1 MVGMTE
7 ANATATIMA
16 VDNLTVGSVTDEYSD
31 TVAAG
36 LVISQTPAPNT
47 PVLIGSSVDMVVS
60 LGQPLVPNVVGMTEP
75 SATGAITAVDNL
87 TVGSVTDQYSDTVA
101 AGLVISQTPAP
112 NTPVAIG
119 SSVDLVVS
127 LGRPEVPDV
136 VGMTEANAVATVTG
150 VDNLT
155 TSVAYEYSDTVASGL
170 VISQSPASGTVV
182 PIGSVVDLIVSYG
195 QPEVP
200 NVVDMTESEANLA
213 IVSAGLTVGVVA
225 YEYSDTV
232 EAGIVINQE
241 PEGGTTA
248 AVGSSV
254 NLVVSL
260 GQPVV
265 PDVMGMTEAN
275 ATAAITA
282 VDNLTVGSVT
292 DQYSD
297 TVAAGLVISQT
308 PAPNTP
314 VLIGSSVGLIVSL
327 GQPEVPDVVGMTEAN
342 ATAAITAVDNL
353 TVGSVTDEYSDTVAA
368 GLVISQTPA
377 PNTPVAIGSSVD
389 LVLSLG
395 PPLVPDVVGMTEPNA
410 IAAITAIDNLNPSV
424 IYEHNDTVANGVVIS
439 QSPAPNTPVLIGS
452 SVDLVVSLGQPLVP
466 DVAGMTEPN
475 ATAAITAVDN
485 LAVGTVTNEY
495 NDTVAAGLVVSQN
508 PAPNTPVLMGSSV
521 DLVVSMG
528 QPVVPNVV
536 GMTEANAVAAITA
549 IDNLTMAVSY
559 DYNDTVAV
567 GAVVSQNPAGE
578 TAVPIGSTVYL
589 VVSLGAPHI
598 VPNVVGETEADANSL
613 IVGAGLAIGSIAY
626 EFSDTI
632 AAGTVISQNPVGG
645 TTVPGGSS
653 VDLVVSLGEAH
664 TVPNVVG
671 QTEADANSIIVGAG
685 LTLGSVTY
693 EHSDTVPGG
702 HVISQNPA
710 AGGVLPGGG
719 AVDLVVSSG
728 RAVVPDVV
736 GETESAASAAITGM
750 DLMVAATYEHH
761 NSIPANIVI
770 SQNPVA
776 GTEVSVGSTVNI
788 VVSLGRPVVPGVVGY
803 TESEAVTTIEAVDL
817 VSSITYE
824 YNNTVAAGT
833 VISQSPAGGTVVDIG
848 TTVNLAISLGRP
860 EVPGVVGLTLGEAVA
875 AIEAVDNLAAAPSY
889 RYDNNTP
896 FGRVISQNPA
906 AGTAVNIGSAINVV
920 VSLGQPVVPGVVGRT
935 EAEAIAAIT
944 AVDSLTV
951 GAITRQYSNTVP
963 AGVVI
968 SQNPTGG
975 TAVPVASTVNL
986 VISLGKPI
994 VPNVVGKTEAE
1005 AITSIV
1011 AVDNLSVGTI
1021 TDRYHDIVAQGLII
1035 SQSPA
1040 PNTPVLIGSFVDIVV
1055 SLGQPVV
1062 PNVVGMA
1069 EADARS
1075 LILDS
1080 GLSVGNI
1087 SYQYNA
1093 SVPPGMVISQ
1103 DPSSGMVAPV
1113 GYRVNLVVS
1122 GVTVPS
1128 VVGMTK
1134 VDANSTI
1141 VDANLALGSTS
1152 YRYSSTVPVGKV
1164 ISQTPT
1170 AGTTVRI
1177 YSTVHIVISG
1187 ILTPNVTNMLLAD
1200 ANTAITDANLTLG
1213 IVDYEYSDTAPVGV
1227 VMSQTPS
1234 AGTPVPIG
1242 TGVNLVV
1249 SSGPPTVPNVVGRS
1263 LAEANS
1269 TITAVDNL
1277 RVGTV
1282 SYEFSNTVGA
1292 GFVIGQDPVGGTVVP
1307 MGSSVNLVVSLG
1319 QPRVPNVVGMT
1330 ELGAVTA
1337 ITAVDNLTAGI
1348 TSEYSDTV
1356 AAGLVISQSPAPNTP
1371 VLIGSSVDLV
1381 VSLGQPEVPDV
1392 VGMTEPNAALL
1403 VASIDNLTVGSV
1415 SHVYSNTVAAGMVIS
1430 HDPAGGTTVEIGSTV
1445 DLLVSL
1451 GRPIVPNAVGLTEP
1465 NAAALITAVDNLTVG
1480 TVTYEH
1486 SDTVTAGLVISQS
1499 PIGGAAVSIGSS
1511 VNLMVSLG
1519 RPNVPNVVGM
1529 PEANAVAAITAVD
1542 NLAVGNVTY
1551 EYNETI
1557 AQWLV
1562 ISQNPV
1568 GGTVVAVGSLVDLL
1582 VSLGR
1587 PIEVPNVVGMTQ
1599 ADANLTIVGAELTVG
1614 AVTYEYSD
1622 TIPEDRV
1629 ISQHPVYG
1637 TIVPIWSAIDL
1648 VVSLGQPEVPDVVGK
1663 TEAEANST
1671 ITAIGNLTVG
1681 SVSYQYSETVPPG
1694 LVISQ
1699 DPNGGTRVPIGSSV
1713 DLVVSA
1719 AVVPAVLG
1727 MTKTDANSAITS
1739 ASLVIGQLAYRYD
1752 EVGGAGT
1759 IIEQSPAQ
1767 GTLVPVGSAV
1777 NIVVSL
1783 GQPVDVML
1791 SGGSRLVELQNSDGG
1806 WDVSAADENPENP
1819 SDSNILALAALGLS
1833 EAYYTT
1839 ADSNIQAALQ
1849 SAKGSLLNKIDNFT
1863 VTDGALAVELDNILG
1878 GTTCS
1883 DHVMTNFYDKLA
1895 TGTYYDAASGAVHDT
1910 VSYIQSLRNRRVA
1923 ENARNLSAWDMGV
1936 GLYSAQMIGA
1946 DTSEWVTAV
1955 KAQIDQ
1961 LDGYHGYDVL
1971 GLAGAVLGLAAV
1983 DEDYDP
1989 QAGEHASA
1997 SSLSDLVA
2005 ILASYQISTGGFTWH
2020 ALYMDPYFDE
2030 TLRETVYGLRAL
2042 NEFDRAGYLIE
2053 IIDAGN
2059 YLQSVQLA
2067 TGGWEDYVGSFEGE
2081 ENRISGEALHGIAT
2095 AIGRPVTVPNV
2106 VGMGEADANLA
2117 IMAANLM
2124 VGEITY
2130 EYSDTISAGVV
2141 ISQSPA
2147 SGVTVLGSSAVD
2159 FAVSLGKAV
2168 VVPDVEGMSQ
2178 TDANLTLNTAGLLV
2192 IVTYE
2197 FSNTVPAG
2205 VVISQNPIA
2214 ETTVAEGSSVEI
2226 TVSLGPPVVVP
2237 DVVGMNEPDANWT
2250 ITSGGL
2256 AIGSTSL
2263 EYSDTVVAGTIISQN
2278 PAAGL
2283 LAPLGSYVDLV
2294 VSLGRPEVPDVI
2306 GETEANAASAIIDAS
2321 LVIGDVTYEF
2331 SDTIGAGLVIS
2342 QSPAGGT
2349 TVSVGSSVDLV
2360 VSLGRSTTVP
2370 NVVDMSQADA
2380 DSNIVAAELV
2390 VGNIIF
2396 EHSDTVPAG
2405 FVISQDP
2412 IGGVVVAVGS
2422 LVDLVVSSGQPTVPN
2437 VVGETEAFAV
2447 SAITDV
2453 DNLVVG
2459 AVSYEHSETV
2469 PEGSVIDQSPAGGV
2483 VVPVGS
2489 AVDLVISL
2497 GPPALVPDVR
2507 GMTEAAAKTALVD
2520 AALAAGSVS
2529 HEYSSSVVLG
2539 SVVAQSPIGGTT
2551 VHVGSPV
2558 DLVISLGPP
2567 DPGTLSGGNRLVEL
2581 QNNDGGWDEPLD
2593 DGNPGIGSD
2602 AEIFGYVAMGLVK
2615 AYRHDGEAN
2624 DPAMLAALQKAK
2636 TFLLSRSDDFTV
2648 VDGSLAVELDD
2659 LLGGSDCVNHVLTNF
2674 YDRLTTGTYYDAISG
2689 AIHGTASYIQSL
2701 RDRRAAELRA
2711 NMAAWD
2717 LGIAL
2722 CSAYVIGAET
2732 TEWVAGLKSE
2742 IDELDGG
2749 RNYDVLGLAGAVLG
2763 LAAAG
2768 EDYDPQAGQH
2778 ASASSLSD
2786 LAAILATRQ
2795 LDTGA
2800 FTWHWPYMEEGMDE
2814 VVRETAYA
2822 IMALSEFDRAA
2833 YLPVVRD
2840 AGIYLRS
2847 VQLATGGWSN
2857 DAWSAENNLITGEA
2871 LWGIGVMTAEPV
2883 VAPNTVGMGHLDAN
2897 SAIDNVGLVIG
2908 SLDYTYHDTASAG
2921 VTLSQNPA
2929 GGITLP
2935 VGSAIDLVVSLG
2947 RPRVPDVI
2955 GMSAADANLAITG
2968 VDGLTIS
2975 TVTYGYSGTIGAG
2988 GVMSQNP
2995 TGGTFVLTGSSVSI
3009 VVSLGLPV
3017 VPDVVDMP
3025 EADAILAI
3033 TAIDNLTVSTVN
3045 YEHSDTVAAGLVISQ
3060 APAGGTVVSAGSSV
3074 ELVVSLGQP
3083 IVPNVVGMSANE
3095 AVTTIEAVD
3104 DLAAAQSYAYDNN
3117 TPFGYIVSQSPAA
3130 GTVVSMGTTV
3140 NIVISLGQPLV
3151 PGVVG
3156 LSEAEARVAIKGV
3169 DELQVGTVS
3178 YAYSPTVAAGFVISQ
3193 NPAGGTSVPIGTSVD
3208 FVVSLGQSSTVPA
3221 VVGATKAEA
3230 VTAITTAGLTVGSV
3244 TYEYNDVVAAAVVIR
3259 QSREAGTIV
3268 VAGSAL
3274 DFVVSMGQ
3282 PGVVMGLGGSR
3293 LVELL
3298 NNDGGWHLSPNGD
3311 PNVASD
3317 PNIFGSIATG
3327 LLQAYRQT
3335 GDPNMLAALQK
3346 SKLFLL
3352 GKMNNFAVTDGM
3364 LAVELDNIL
3373 GGSECVDHVMS
3384 NFYDKLAAGT
3394 YYDAAS
3400 RTTHDTASYVQS
3412 LRERRASQGAAN
3424 LAAFD
3429 LGLGLYSVNLIGAET
3444 TEWINGVKAEIDEL
3458 DGNHGYDVL
3467 GLAGAVYGLAA
3478 AGEDYDPQAGQHAS
3492 ASSLSDLAA
3501 ILAGYQLKTGGF
3513 TWHWLYMEEG
3523 IDETLKETVYGLLTL
3538 EAFDRSSYLTQIR
3551 DAANYV
3557 QSVQLETGGWEDYLG
3572 EGENNENTGQALRA
3586 VMTIAPPP
3594 GDFDD
3599 DGDVDFKDYA
3609 TFASSW
3615 LSDAG
3620 GERWN
3625 PDCDISYPNDDT
3637 VDALDLAVL
3646 LNNWLAAVEQ

>member
-1 MVGMTE
+1 VVSGT
-7 ANATATIMA
+7 
-16 VDNLTVGSVTDEYSD
+16 
-31 TVAAG
+31 
-36 LVISQTPAPNT
+36 VISQN
-47 PVLIGSSVDMVVS
+47 PVG
-60 LGQPLVPNVVGMTEP
+60 G
-75 SATGAITAVDNL
+75 TAV
-87 TVGSVTDQYSDTVA
+87 T
-101 AGLVISQTPAP
+101 
-112 NTPVAIG
+112 IG

-127 LGRPEVPDV
+127 LG
-136 VGMTEANAVATVTG
+136 
-150 VDNLT
+150 
-155 TSVAYEYSDTVASGL
+155 
-170 VISQSPASGTVV
+170 
-182 PIGSVVDLIVSYG
+182 
-195 QPEVP
+195 
-200 NVVDMTESEANLA
+200 
-213 IVSAGLTVGVVA
+213 
-225 YEYSDTV
+225 
-232 EAGIVINQE
+232 
-241 PEGGTTA
+241 
-248 AVGSSV
+248 
-254 NLVVSL
+254 
-260 GQPVV
+260 QPV
-265 PDVMGMTEAN
+265 
-275 ATAAITA
+275 
-282 VDNLTVGSVT
+282 
-292 DQYSD
+292 
-297 TVAAGLVISQT
+297 
-308 PAPNTP
+308 APN
-314 VLIGSSVGLIVSL
+314 
-327 GQPEVPDVVGMTEAN
+327 
-342 ATAAITAVDNL
+342 
-353 TVGSVTDEYSDTVAA
+353 
-368 GLVISQTPA
+368 
-377 PNTPVAIGSSVD
+377 
-389 LVLSLG
+389 
-395 PPLVPDVVGMTEPNA
+395 VVGMTEPNA
-410 IAAITAIDNLNPSV
+410 IAAITAVDNLTAGTVS
-424 IYEHNDTVANGVVIS
+424 YEYSDTVAAGLVIN
-439 QSPAPNTPVLIGS
+439 QTPVGGTAVSIGS
-452 SVDLVVSLGQPLVP
+452 SVDLVVSLGQP
-466 DVAGMTEPN
+466 
-475 ATAAITAVDN
+475 
-485 LAVGTVTNEY
+485 
-495 NDTVAAGLVVSQN
+495 
-508 PAPNTPVLMGSSV
+508 
-521 DLVVSMG
+521 
-528 QPVVPNVV
+528 VVPNVV
-536 GMTEANAVAAITA
+536 GMAEPNAVAAITA
-549 IDNLTMAVSY
+549 IDNLTTAVTY
-559 DYNDTVAV
+559 DYNDTVPV

-589 VVSLGAPHI
+589 VVSLGAPHF

-613 IVGAGLAIGSIAY
+613 IVGAGLVLGGVTY
-626 EFSDTI
+626 EFSDTV

-671 QTEADANSIIVGAG
+671 QTEADANSIIVGEG

-693 EHSDTVPGG
+693 EHSDMVPAG
-702 HVISQNPA
+702 HVISQDPV
-710 AGGVLPGGG
+710 AGGVLPAGG

-728 RAVVPDVV
+728 RAFVPDVV
-736 GETESAASAAITGM
+736 GQTESAASAAIIGM

-770 SQNPVA
+770 SQNPA
-776 GTEVSVGSTVNI
+776 GGTEVSVGSTVNI

-803 TESEAVTTIEAVDL
+803 TESEAVTTIEAVGL

-824 YNNTVAAGT
+824 FSNTVAAGS
-833 VISQSPAGGTVVDIG
+833 VVSQSPAGGTVVDLG
-848 TTVNLAISLGRP
+848 TTVNLVVSLGRP
-860 EVPGVVGLTLGEAVA
+860 KVPAVLGLTLGEAVA

-906 AGTAVNIGSAINVV
+906 AGTAVNIGSAINIV

-951 GAITRQYSNTVP
+951 GAITRQYSDTVP
-963 AGVVI
+963 AGTVI

-975 TAVPVASTVNL
+975 TTVPVGSTVNL
-986 VISLGKPI
+986 VISLGKPV
-994 VPNVVGKTEAE
+994 VPNVVGMTEAA

-1011 AVDNLSVGTI
+1011 AVDNLSVGSI
-1021 TDRYHDIVAQGLII
+1021 TDTYHDIVAQGLVI

-1062 PNVVGMA
+1062 PDVVGMV

-1093 SVPPGMVISQ
+1093 SVAPGMVISQ
-1103 DPSSGMVAPV
+1103 DPNSGMVAPV

-1122 GVTVPS
+1122 GVMVPS
-1128 VVGMTK
+1128 VVGMNK

-1141 VDANLALGSTS
+1141 VDANLLLGSTS

-1164 ISQTPT
+1164 ISQTPI
-1170 AGTTVRI
+1170 AGATVRI

-1187 ILTPNVTNMLLAD
+1187 ILTPNVTNMLLPD

-1213 IVDYEYSDTAPVGV
+1213 IIDYEYSDTAPVGV

-1234 AGTPVPIG
+1234 PGTPVPIG

-1249 SSGPPTVPNVVGRS
+1249 SSGPPTVPNVVGLS
-1263 LAEANS
+1263 LAEADS

-1277 RVGTV
+1277 SVGAV
-1282 SYEFSNTVGA
+1282 SYEFSNTVEA
-1292 GFVIGQDPVGGTVVP
+1292 GFVISQDPVGGTVVP
-1307 MGSSVNLVVSLG
+1307 MGSSVDLVVSLG

-1330 ELGAVTA
+1330 ELGAVAA
-1337 ITAVDNLTAGI
+1337 ITAVDNLTVGSI
-1348 TSEYSDTV
+1348 TNEYSDTIAV
-1356 AAGLVISQSPAPNTP
+1356 GLVISQSPAPDTP
-1371 VLIGSSVDLV
+1371 VPIGSSVDVV
-1381 VSLGQPEVPDV
+1381 VSLGQPVVPDV
-1392 VGMTEPNAALL
+1392 VGVAEANAALAI
-1403 VASIDNLTVGSV
+1403 ASIDNLTVGSV
-1415 SHVYSNTVAAGMVIS
+1415 SHEYSNTVAAGIVIS
-1430 HDPAGGTTVEIGSTV
+1430 HDPPGGTTVEMGSTV
-1445 DLLVSL
+1445 EMVVSL
-1451 GRPIVPNAVGLTEP
+1451 GRPIVPNVVGLTEP
-1465 NAAALITAVDNLTVG
+1465 NAAALITAVDNLAVG
-1480 TVTYEH
+1480 TVTYDY
-1486 SDTVTAGLVISQS
+1486 SDTVAAGLVISQS

-1511 VNLMVSLG
+1511 INLILSLG

-1542 NLAVGNVTY
+1542 NLTVGNVTY
-1551 EYNETI
+1551 EYNDTV

-1562 ISQNPV
+1562 ISQNPA
-1568 GGTVVAVGSLVDLL
+1568 GGTVVAVGSFVDLV

-1587 PIEVPNVVGMTQ
+1587 PIEVPDVVGMTQ

-1614 AVTYEYSD
+1614 TVTYEYSD
-1622 TIPEDRV
+1622 TIPEDKV

-1648 VVSLGQPEVPDVVGK
+1648 VVSLGRPAVPDVVGM

-1671 ITAIGNLTVG
+1671 ITAVGNLTVG
-1681 SVSYQYSETVPPG
+1681 SVSYEYSATVPPG
-1694 LVISQ
+1694 LVIRQ
-1699 DPNGGTRVPIGSSV
+1699 DPNSGTRVPIGSSV

-1719 AVVPAVLG
+1719 AVVPAVLE

-1739 ASLVIGQLAYRYD
+1739 ASLVVGHLAYGYD
-1752 EVGGAGT
+1752 EVGVAGT

-1791 SGGSRLVELQNSDGG
+1791 SGGNRLVELQNNDGG

-1849 SAKGSLLNKIDNFT
+1849 SAKGSLLNKMDDFT

-1878 GTTCS
+1878 GTTCA

-1895 TGTYYDAASGAVHDT
+1895 TGAYYDAASGAVHDT
-1910 VSYIQSLRNRRVA
+1910 VSYIQSLRDRRAA
-1923 ENARNLSAWDMGV
+1923 ESAQNLSAWDMGV
-1936 GLYSAQMIGA
+1936 GLYSARMIGA

-1955 KAQIDQ
+1955 QAQIDQ
-1961 LDGYHGYDVL
+1961 LDGSSGYDVL

-2042 NEFDRAGYLIE
+2042 NEFDRAGYLTE

-2059 YLQSVQLA
+2059 YLQSIQLA
-2067 TGGWEDYVGSFEGE
+2067 TGGWENYVGSFEGE

-2159 FAVSLGKAV
+2159 FVVSLGKAV

-2178 TDANLTLNTAGLLV
+2178 TDANLSLDALGLIS
-2192 IVTYE
+2192 IVDYE

-2205 VVISQNPIA
+2205 FVISQNPVA
-2214 ETTVAEGSSVEI
+2214 ETTVSEGSSVEI
-2226 TVSLGPPVVVP
+2226 TVSLGPSVVVP
-2237 DVVGMNEPDANWT
+2237 DVVGMNEPDANSM
-2250 ITSGGL
+2250 ITSAGL
-2256 AIGSTSL
+2256 AVGSTTL
-2263 EYSDTVVAGTIISQN
+2263 EYSDTVIAGKIISQN
-2278 PAAGL
+2278 PAASS

-2294 VSLGRPEVPDVI
+2294 VSLGQPVVPDVI
-2306 GETEANAASAIIDAS
+2306 GETEANATSAIIDAS
-2321 LVIGDVTYEF
+2321 LVIGDLTYEF
-2331 SDTIGAGLVIS
+2331 SDIINAGLVIS
-2342 QSPAGGT
+2342 QSPTGGT

-2360 VSLGRSTTVP
+2360 VSLGRSTIVP

-2390 VGNIIF
+2390 VGDIIF
-2396 EHSDTVPAG
+2396 EHSDIVPAG

-2412 IGGVVVAVGS
+2412 MGSVVVAVGS
-2422 LVDLVVSSGQPTVPN
+2422 LVDLVVSSGQPIVPN
-2437 VVGETEAFAV
+2437 VVGETEAVAV

-2469 PEGSVIDQSPAGGV
+2469 AEGSVISQSPVGGTV
-2483 VVPVGS
+2483 VAVGS

-2497 GPPALVPDVR
+2497 GPPALVPDVT
-2507 GMTEAAAKTALVD
+2507 GMTEAGAKSALID
-2520 AALAAGSVS
+2520 AALAVGGVS
-2529 HEYSSSVVLG
+2529 YEYSSTVALG
-2539 SVVAQSPIGGTT
+2539 AVIAQSPIGGAT

-2567 DPGTLSGGNRLVEL
+2567 DAGILSGGNRLVEL
-2581 QNNDGGWDEPLD
+2581 QNSDGGWDEPLN
-2593 DGNPGIGSD
+2593 DGNPDIGSD
-2602 AEIFGYVAMGLVK
+2602 AEIFGYVAMGLAK
-2615 AYRHDGEAN
+2615 AYRHDREAN
-2624 DPAMLAALQKAK
+2624 DPAVLAALQQAK
-2636 TFLLSRSDDFTV
+2636 TFLLSRIDDFTV
-2648 VDGSLAVELDD
+2648 VDGALAVELDE

-2674 YDRLTTGTYYDAISG
+2674 YDQLTMGTYYDAVSG

-2701 RDRRAAELRA
+2701 RDRRTAELRA

-2717 LGIAL
+2717 LGIGL
-2722 CSAYVIGAET
+2722 CSAYVTGAET
-2732 TEWVAGLKSE
+2732 TEWVAGLKAE

-2763 LAAAG
+2763 LASSG

-2778 ASASSLSD
+2778 ESASSLSD
-2786 LAAILATRQ
+2786 LAVTLATRQ
-2795 LDTGA
+2795 LGTGG
-2800 FTWHWPYMEEGMDE
+2800 FTWHWPYLEEDLDE
-2814 VVRETAYA
+2814 VVQETTYA

-2847 VQLATGGWSN
+2847 VQLATGGWRN
-2857 DAWSAENNLITGEA
+2857 DAGSTEDNQITGEA
-2871 LWGIGVMTAEPV
+2871 LWGIGVMAAEPV
-2883 VAPNTVGMGHLDAN
+2883 VAPNTVGMGQVDAN

-2908 SLDYTYHDTASAG
+2908 TLDYAYHDTVSAG
-2921 VTLSQNPA
+2921 VTLSQNPG
-2929 GGITLP
+2929 GGIVLP
-2935 VGSAIDLVVSLG
+2935 VGSAVALAVSLG
-2947 RPRVPDVI
+2947 QPNVPDVT
-2955 GMSAADANLAITG
+2955 GMSVEDANLAITA

-2988 GVMSQNP
+2988 LVMSQNP
-2995 TGGTFVLTGSSVSI
+2995 AGGTFVLTGSFVSI

-3033 TAIDNLTVSTVN
+3033 TAVDNLTVSTVN
-3045 YEHSDTVAAGLVISQ
+3045 YENSDTVAAGLVISQ

-3074 ELVVSLGQP
+3074 DLVVSLGQP
-3083 IVPNVVGMSANE
+3083 VVPNVVGISASE

-3104 DLAAAQSYAYDNN
+3104 HLAAAQSYAYDNN
-3117 TPFGYIVSQSPAA
+3117 TPFGYVVNQNPAA
-3130 GTVVSMGTTV
+3130 GTVVSMGITV
-3140 NIVISLGQPLV
+3140 NIVISLGRPLV

-3156 LSEAEARVAIKGV
+3156 LSEAEARTAIEGV

-3193 NPAGGTSVPIGTSVD
+3193 DPAGGTAVPIGTSVD

-3221 VVGATKAEA
+3221 VAGATKAEA
-3230 VTAITTAGLTVGSV
+3230 ITAITAAGLTVGSV
-3244 TYEYNDVVAAAVVIR
+3244 TYEYNDVVTAAVVIR
-3259 QSREAGTIV
+3259 QSPDAGTV
-3268 VAGSAL
+3268 LVAGSSV
-3274 DFVVSMGQ
+3274 DFAVSMGQ
-3282 PGVVMGLGGSR
+3282 PAVAMGLGGSR

-3311 PNVASD
+3311 PNSPSD
-3317 PNIFGSIATG
+3317 ANISGTAAIG
-3327 LLQAYRQT
+3327 LAQAYRQT
-3335 GDPNMLAALQK
+3335 GDQNMLAALEQAK
-3346 SKLFLL
+3346 TFLL
-3352 GKMNNFAVTDGM
+3352 NKTDTFALADGA
-3364 LAVELDNIL
+3364 LAVELDDVL
-3373 GGSECVDHVMS
+3373 GGTTCVDHVMN
-3384 NFYDKLAAGT
+3384 NFYDKLASGT
-3394 YYDAAS
+3394 YYDAMS
-3400 RTTHDTASYVQS
+3400 QTIHDTTSYVQY
-3412 LRERRASQGAAN
+3412 LRDRRLTQGVANMAAW
-3424 LAAFD
+3424 D
-3429 LGLGLYSVNLIGAET
+3429 LGLALYSAYAIGAPT
-3444 TEWINGVKAEIDEL
+3444 AAWAQGVKAEIDEL
-3458 DGNHGYDVL
+3458 DGSFGYDVL

-3492 ASSLSDLAA
+3492 ASNLSDLAA

-3513 TWHWLYMEEG
+3513 TWRSLYMDPHF
-3523 IDETLKETVYGLLTL
+3523 DETLKETVYGLLAL

-3557 QSVQLETGGWEDYLG
+3557 QSVQLETGGWENYPG
-3572 EGENNENTGQALRA
+3572 EGENNESTGEALQA
-3586 VMTIAPPP
+3586 VMTIAPPL

-3625 PDCDISYPNDDT
+3625 PDCDISYPNDNT
-3637 VDALDLAVL
+3637 VDTLDLAVL
-3646 LNNWLAAVEQ
+3646 LNNWLATVEQ